1 MPGSSN
7 LEVSSRWIVT
17 CKAECCGWR
26 DAVPHIAHPIWM
38 HRTTRKVLIITSQCM
53 RRRGNSFQSNGQ
65 VLQRLSAKKVS
76 NGGVRLIWRYA
87 CCRSQRLGGLMDL
100 IDSDNKICI
109 LRRATKA
116 LVSGIHLD
124 RRTRAAAE
132 LLAAWTCVA
141 QTHTQEGA
149 ERAKDRRRKIQ
160 GCAGTQSICAPAG
173 APFSD
178 DTQIS
183 RSLRCRPVQVVSKSE
198 EART

>member
-1 MPGSSN
+1 MH
-7 LEVSSRWIVT
+7 
-17 CKAECCGWR
+17 
-26 DAVPHIAHPIWM
+26 AVPHIAHPIWM

-87 CCRSQRLGGLMDL
+87 RCRYQRLGGLMDL

-109 LRRATKA
+109 LRRTAD
-116 LVSGIHLD
+116 GHRPDRRLD
-124 RRTRAAAE
+124 RRTRAAAA

-141 QTHTQEGA
+141 QTRTQEGT
-149 ERAKDRRRKIQ
+149 ERAKERRRKIQ
-160 GCAGTQSICAPAG
+160 GRAGTQSICAPAG

-178 DTQIS
+178 DRQIS
-183 RSLRCRPVQVVSKSE
+183 RSRRCPPVQVVSKSE

>member
-1 MPGSSN
+1 
-7 LEVSSRWIVT
+7 
-17 CKAECCGWR
+17 
-26 DAVPHIAHPIWM
+26 M

-87 CCRSQRLGGLMDL
+87 CCRYKRLGGLMDL

-109 LRRATKA
+109 LRRTTKA
-116 LVSGIHLD
+116 FISDIHLD

-132 LLAAWTCVA
+132 LRAAGTDCAYTRA
-141 QTHTQEGA
+141 QPHPQ
-149 ERAKDRRRKIQ
+149 RAKERRHKIQ
-160 GCAGTQSICAPAG
+160 LRAATRSISSPTGT
-173 APFSD
+173 PFSD

-183 RSLRCRPVQVVSKSE
+183 RSRRCRPVQVVSKSE